1 MIKAALFD
9 MDGTIC
15 HTIEYWTQII
25 PNYVRAK
32 GFEMPEEEMVD
43 IHGMSMED
51 IAGLII
57 ERYNLEESP
66 RDIVE
71 AWRVEADR
79 VYTELAPLRDG
90 AEAFLRRLHEM
101 GITLM
106 LVTNNDRALAEA
118 LLKRTGIRD
127 LFTDLYCGY
136 NLGLGKTE
144 PTMIE
149 LARKACGTT
158 PEETWMFED
167 SLAPVRTA
175 KGVGIRT
182 VAMLDPFHGEQENA
196 LLRQNAD
203 VVCDTYDDANR
214 WLDELVANWEKTPV
228 TSEEEVKPHAKPQGL
243 TIRHGHMA
251 DIEEIMRI
259 YAAAR
264 TFMAENGNPNQ
275 WGTHFPPQ
283 DLIEDYIQKG
293 ELYVVEE
300 DGVIHGA
307 FAFFIGEDPLYAVIT
322 EGEWASDTTYGAIHR
337 VASDGQIKGMV
348 SEMFNFCENHISHL
362 RIDTHEDN
370 SVMRYLIKKH
380 NFKRRGMVKA
390 VDGTPRIAYERL

>member
-15 HTIEYWTQII
+15 HTIQYWVQII

-32 GFEMPEEEMVD
+32 GFELPEEDMVD
-43 IHGMSMED
+43 IHGMAMEE
-51 IAGLII
+51 IAAVIK
-57 ERYNLEESP
+57 ERYGLEESTH
-66 RDIVE
+66 DIVE
-71 AWRVEADR
+71 AWRGEADR

-101 GITLM
+101 GITIM

-118 LLKRTGIRD
+118 LLERTGIRE

-149 LARKACGTT
+149 LARKACGSE

-167 SLAPVRTA
+167 SYAPARIA
-175 KGVGIRT
+175 ESVGIRT
-182 VAMLDPFHGEQENA
+182 VAMMDYNHGEEEVR
-196 LLRQNAD
+196 LLREVAS
-203 VVCDTYDDANR
+203 VVCETYDDANR
-214 WLDELVANWEKTPV
+214 WLDDLVASWEKSPV
-228 TSEEEVKPHAKPQGL
+228 TAEEEVIPHGKPRGL
-243 TIRHGHMA
+243 TIRHAHME
-251 DIEEIMRI
+251 DMDDIMRV
-259 YAAAR
+259 YATAR

-275 WGTHFPPQ
+275 WGTSFPPA
-283 DLIEDYIQKG
+283 DLIIDYIQKDQ
-293 ELYVVEE
+293 LYVVEE
-300 DGVIHGA
+300 GGTIHGA
-307 FAFFIGEDPLYAVIT
+307 FAFFIGPDPLYAVIT
-322 EGEWASDTTYGAIHR
+322 EGEWASDDTYGAIHR

>member
-15 HTIEYWTQII
+15 HTIQYWVQII

-32 GFEMPEEEMVD
+32 GFELPEEDMAD
-43 IHGMSMED
+43 IHGMAMEE
-51 IAGLII
+51 IAAVIK
-57 ERYNLEESP
+57 ERYGLEESTH
-66 RDIVE
+66 DIVE
-71 AWRVEADR
+71 AWRGEADR

-101 GITLM
+101 GITIM

-118 LLKRTGIRD
+118 LLERTGIRE

-149 LARKACGTT
+149 LARKACDSE

-167 SLAPVRTA
+167 SYAPARTA
-175 KGVGIRT
+175 ESVGIRT
-182 VAMLDPFHGEQENA
+182 VAMMDYNHSEEEVR
-196 LLRQNAD
+196 LLREVAS
-203 VVCDTYDDANR
+203 VVCETYDDANR
-214 WLDELVANWEKTPV
+214 WLDDLVASWEKAPV
-228 TSEEEVKPHAKPQGL
+228 TAEEEVIPHAKPRGL
-243 TIRHGHMA
+243 TIRHGHME
-251 DIEEIMRI
+251 DLDDIMRV
-259 YAAAR
+259 YATAR

-275 WGTHFPPQ
+275 WGTSFPPA
-283 DLIEDYIQKG
+283 DLIIDYIQKDQ
-293 ELYVVEE
+293 LYVVEE
-300 DGVIHGA
+300 GGAIHGA
-307 FAFFIGEDPLYAVIT
+307 FAFFIGPDPLYAVIT
-322 EGEWASDTTYGAIHR
+322 EGEWASDDPYGAIHR